1 MTAWIELIEEEDE
14 ELVEELANARRISR
28 LPDILLLDDIEIV
41 LKEGIRLDHAE
52 DSRVRIT
59 ALTVSI
65 VGSTALLALKLFD
78 RHRVVDR
85 LGLL

>member
-28 LPDILLLDDIEIV
+28 LPNVLLLDDIEIV
-41 LKEGIRLDHAE
+41 LKEGIRLNHAK

-65 VGSTALLALKLFD
+65 VGSTTLLALELLD